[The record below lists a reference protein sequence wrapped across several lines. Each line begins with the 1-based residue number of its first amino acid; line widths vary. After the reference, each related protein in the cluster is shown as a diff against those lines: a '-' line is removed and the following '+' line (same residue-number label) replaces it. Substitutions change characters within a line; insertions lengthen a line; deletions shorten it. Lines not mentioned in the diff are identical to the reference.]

1 MKFQK
6 KIMIFVVLNL
16 KLYQMTHIPIFVSA
30 LKADI
35 VDFRKPQG
43 KRYDLHN
50 LLTIMIL
57 CIAANGEDFEAMSL
71 FCRQKSDFLIANG
84 LLDGKNY
91 PSHDIF
97 RWILQKIDKKSFGK
111 FLVAWLDSTE
121 PLEATV
127 EDNTLRS
134 IHIDGKV
141 LRATR
146 TTEHT
151 RTGLVVLNA
160 YCSQSRIVI
169 GAELLDKKTSEK
181 TAIPVLIDELYLEH
195 SIVTIDAIGT
205 MRSIAAQLRD
215 KKAHYLLPL
224 KKNNK
229 LFFQEVDDF
238 FRVFGDSVFI
248 SDPITTSEQQAG
260 RTEVRRCTVL
270 TDFRHLPDAEEWK
283 DLQTIVKMERTRT
296 QNGKTT
302 TETVYYLTSLGHD
315 ATMLMDAIRRHWTV
329 ENGLHWHLDVSFQ
342 EDKHRLA
349 DKNAALC
356 FALLRRF
363 VLSLLKRQESKQS
376 IKARRLAA
384 AWNDETLAQI
394 LQSI

>member
-1 MKFQK
+1 
-6 KIMIFVVLNL
+6 
-16 KLYQMTHIPIFVSA
+16 MTHIPIFVSA
-30 LKADI
+30 LKEGI

-43 KRYDLHN
+43 RRYDLHN

-71 FCRQKSDFLIANG
+71 FCREKSDFLISNG

-97 RWILQKIDKKSFGK
+97 RWILQKIDKKTFGT
-111 FLVAWLDSTE
+111 FLVAWLDSTDPTAADE
-121 PLEATV
+121 
-127 EDNTLRS
+127 TLRS
-134 IHIDGKV
+134 VHIDGKV

-146 TTEHT
+146 TAEHT

-169 GAELLDKKTSEK
+169 GADLLDKKTSEK

-195 SIVTIDAIGT
+195 SIVTIDAIGAT
-205 MRSIAAQLRD
+205 RSIAAQLRN

-238 FRVFGDSVFI
+238 FRVFGDTALI
-248 SDPITTSEQQAG
+248 STPITTAEQQAG
-260 RTEVRRCTVL
+260 RTEVRTCAVL
-270 TDFRHLPDAEEWK
+270 TDLRYLPDAEEWK
-283 DLQTIVKMERTRT
+283 DLHTIIKMERTRT
-296 QNGKTT
+296 KNTKTT
-302 TETVYYLTSLGHD
+302 TETVYYLTSLEHD
-315 ATMLMDAIRRHWTV
+315 VPALMEAIRRHWTV
-329 ENGLHWHLDVSFQ
+329 ENELHWHLDVSFQ
-342 EDKHRLA
+342 EDKHRLV

-363 VLSLLKRQESKQS
+363 VLSLLKRQDSKQS

-384 AWNDETLAQI
+384 AWNDDTLAQI